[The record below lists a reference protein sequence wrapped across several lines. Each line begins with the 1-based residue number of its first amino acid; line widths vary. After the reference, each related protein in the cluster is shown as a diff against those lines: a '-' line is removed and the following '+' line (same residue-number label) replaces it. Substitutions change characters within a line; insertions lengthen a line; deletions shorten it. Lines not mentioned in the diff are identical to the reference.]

1 MRPVRAVGVAMVAV
15 ALAAASACGG
25 GGGSSDGSSNPGRT
39 VDLADFTAGP
49 PTGWNANGFDVD
61 TSSLKCSGAAPNPT
75 RGITDTSV
83 KVGGLAVITSPA
95 TSSMAGIDVGAK
107 VRFQRANDSGGVA
120 GRTIDF
126 VGVKDDALDP
136 ARNGQEARSL
146 VNQDQVFAVVP
157 VATVFSNFLDTFCD
171 QKVPF
176 FGWGI
181 GGGFCDTATGFG
193 ITGCLLPDETK
204 VDATTWG
211 LMVTS
216 ILGPIEQARTK
227 SVAVIGLDTDASR
240 SGVEA
245 VARGVRLAGIP
256 VSYAKS
262 PIPISGLN
270 DVTAIVN
277 DIMTSNK
284 GGPPDLVIFPGDFES
299 TLKVTE
305 ALKANGYKGQTL
317 NAVGYDP
324 RLAGLPALDG
334 ANTLLQFAV
343 PEADT
348 AAVKLLKADFAK
360 YAPGEP
366 LTLPAMAGYW
376 SADMFVAA
384 LAATGRDLTV
394 DSFLKKLNGG
404 DFSYYVEDTV
414 AQTRWPL
421 NHATAPPCYATTKI
435 IQQKYQ
441 ITSKLSC
448 GSLVP
453 LEPAATPTG

>member
-1 MRPVRAVGVAMVAV
+1 MRPVRTAAAVMVVA

-25 GGGSSDGSSNPGRT
+25 GESGGSGDPGRT
-39 VDLADFTAGP
+39 VDLADFTPGP
-49 PTGWNANGFDVD
+49 PKGWDANGFSVD
-61 TSSLKCSGAAPNPT
+61 ASSLRCAGAATNPT

-107 VRFQRANDSGGVA
+107 VRFQRANAAGGVA

-136 ARNGQEARSL
+136 ARNGQQAHAL
-146 VNQDQVFAVVP
+146 VEQDQVFAVVP
-157 VATVFSNFLDTFCD
+157 VATVFSNFLDVFCA
-171 QKVPF
+171 QRVPF

-181 GGGFCDTATGFG
+181 GGGFCDTANGFG
-193 ITGCLLPDETK
+193 ITGCLLPDRPK

-216 ILGPIEQARTK
+216 VLGPVEQAKTK
-227 SVAVIGLDTDASR
+227 AVAVIGLDTDASR
-240 SGVEA
+240 AGVDA

-256 VSYAKS
+256 VSYDKS
-262 PIPISGLN
+262 PIPLSGLN
-270 DVTAIVN
+270 DATAIVG

-299 TLKVTE
+299 TTKVTE
-305 ALKANGYKGQTL
+305 ALKANGYKGDTI

-324 RLAGLPALDG
+324 RLTSLDALDG
-334 ANTLLQFAV
+334 AHTLLQFAV

-348 AAVKLLKADFAK
+348 PAIRQLKADFAQ
-360 YAPGEP
+360 YAPDQP

-384 LAATGRDLTV
+384 LTATGRDLTA
-394 DSFLKKLNGG
+394 DSFLKKLNSG
-404 DFSYYVEDTV
+404 DFSYYVQDTV
-414 AQTRWPL
+414 AESRWPL
-421 NHATAPPCYATTKI
+421 NHATSPPCFAMAQLSQHQYQVAT
-435 IQQKYQ
+435 
-441 ITSKLSC
+441 KLTC

-453 LEPAATPTG
+453 LASAPSSTPTG